1 MILVDEPILSTATP
15 TADPTP
21 AAPPSDPVIPTDP
34 PAQDQSTDPAPSDP
48 TPPQTIKI
56 KYNHEDKEIPYDE
69 AVQHI
74 QKGLNYDKVYER
86 YNELANHPGLA
97 YLNEIAQANGVTVD
111 QLVGHW
117 KQQNEQARLDELIQ
131 NNIPEDVAREIIE
144 GRKFRQQY
152 TQEKMT
158 AEQQRKQQGMYVE
171 FIEEFK
177 DVKPEDVPAEVW
189 QEVNNGK
196 SLVDAYT
203 RHENRTLRD
212 RLAKMEETLQTRQ
225 KNDQNAQSSPG
236 SVTGNGSVPTG
247 YYSKEQVEK
256 MDPKD
261 AAKPEVY
268 KAIMDSMKHWK

>member
-1 MILVDEPILSTATP
+1 MDEPILSTATP
-15 TADPTP
+15 PADPIP

-34 PAQDQSTDPAPSDP
+34 PVQTPPNDPAPSDP
-48 TPPQTIKI
+48 APPQTIKI

-86 YNELANHPGLA
+86 YNELANHPGLT

-117 KQQNEQARLDELIQ
+117 KQQNEQAKLDELIQ

-171 FIEEFK
+171 FMEKFPE
-177 DVKPEDVPAEVW
+177 VKPEDVPAEVW
-189 QEVNNGK
+189 QEVNSGK
-196 SLVDAYT
+196 ALVDAYT
-203 RHENRTLRD
+203 RHENQALKD

-225 KNDQNAQSSPG
+225 KNDQNAQSTPG
-236 SVTGNGSVPTG
+236 SVTGKGNVPTG

>member
-1 MILVDEPILSTATP
+1 MDEPILSTATP
-15 TADPTP
+15 PADPIP
-21 AAPPSDPVIPTDP
+21 AAPPTDPVIPTDP
-34 PAQDQSTDPAPSDP
+34 PAQDQSTGPIPTDP

-97 YLNEIAQANGVTVD
+97 YLNEIAQVNGVTVD

-117 KQQNEQARLDELIQ
+117 KQQNEQAKLDELIQ

-158 AEQQRKQQGMYVE
+158 AEQQRKQRGMYAE
-171 FIEEFK
+171 FMEKFPE
-177 DVKPEDVPAEVW
+177 VKPEDVPAEVW
-189 QEVNNGK
+189 QEVNSGK
-196 SLVDAYT
+196 PLVDAYT
-203 RHENRTLRD
+203 RHENQALKN